1 MKQHPRQIK
10 QQGIAKQSLSNLKNH
25 KERNIVQRR
34 EEKSKSITEEHNLKK
49 K

>member
-25 KERNIVQRR
+25 KERNIVQKR
-34 EEKSKSITEEHNLKK
+34 EEKYKSIPEEHNFKK